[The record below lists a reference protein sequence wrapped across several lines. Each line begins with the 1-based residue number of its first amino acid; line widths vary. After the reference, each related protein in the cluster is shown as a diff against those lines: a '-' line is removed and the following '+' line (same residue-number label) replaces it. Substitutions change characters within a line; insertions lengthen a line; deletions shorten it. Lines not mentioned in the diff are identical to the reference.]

1 MITKIRVPI
10 LANCGIVFKNDLKM
24 LFRFFAFLNNLKTRK
39 IFNSLKTVRA
49 APVLL
54 TNNPKKRAG
63 LIGYGLEI
71 VENVPIIIQPNI
83 HNAKYLQTKKDK
95 MGHSI

>member
-1 MITKIRVPI
+1 M
-10 LANCGIVFKNDLKM
+10 
-24 LFRFFAFLNNLKTRK
+24 
-39 IFNSLKTVRA
+39 
-49 APVLL
+49 

-71 VENVPIIIQPNI
+71 IENVSITTVPNQF
-83 HNAKYLQTKKDK
+83 NKKYIQTKIDK